1 MTNNFIILAYLDPGT
16 GSILLQVVLA
26 SLLAIAVGFRIFWR
40 KIKGIFR
47 KDTALEDPEA
57 ENDDE

>member
-1 MTNNFIILAYLDPGT
+1 MTHNFIVLAYLDPGT
-16 GSILLQVVLA
+16 GSIILQVVLA
-26 SLLAIAVGFRIFWR
+26 SLLAIAVGFRMFWR

-47 KDTALEDPEA
+47 KETSVEDPEA

>member
-1 MTNNFIILAYLDPGT
+1 MTHNLIVLAYLDPGT
-16 GSILLQVVLA
+16 GSMILQVVLA

-40 KIKGIFR
+40 KIKSVFR
-47 KDTALEDPEA
+47 KDSAVDDPEA

>member
-1 MTNNFIILAYLDPGT
+1 MTHNFIILAYLDPGT
-16 GSILLQVVLA
+16 GSIILQVVLA
-26 SLLAIAVGFRIFWR
+26 SLLAIAVGFRMFWG

-47 KDTALEDPEA
+47 KETPVEDPEA